1 MTGCENLRDGL
12 LLDVEA
18 SEESLEKSEDVL
30 EEDLE
35 GEKNGRVS

>member
-35 GEKNGRVS
+35 GEKNGRIS